1 MEMRRV
7 SNTHE
12 RDRKD
17 ITEFYL
23 EIQKGRGHLEDV
35 KVMLK

>member
-1 MEMRRV
+1 MEKRMAC
-7 SNTHE
+7 NMDE